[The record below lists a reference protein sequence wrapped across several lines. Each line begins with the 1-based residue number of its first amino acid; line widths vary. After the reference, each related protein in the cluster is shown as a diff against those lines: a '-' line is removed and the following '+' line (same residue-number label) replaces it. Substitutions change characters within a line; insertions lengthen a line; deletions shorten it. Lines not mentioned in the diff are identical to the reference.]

1 MIYILYFT
9 FWLTTGNVIH
19 SSYEA
24 HVKHKVV
31 TQKEV
36 CERLAREAQH
46 RMVLADPNHKS
57 YTKVTVECQRVN
69 RADYFSR
76 RHHLA
81 NSKEA
86 EDNEIYQ
93 KRKRKSRSH
102 KKSRLE

>member
-9 FWLTTGNVIH
+9 FWLTTGQVTH

-46 RMVLADPNHKS
+46 RVMLADPNHVS

-81 NSKEA
+81 REA
-86 EDNEIYQ
+86 ETTYEVYQ
-93 KRKRKSRSH
+93 KKNRKSRSS
-102 KKSRLE
+102 KKSKLE